1 MDEIIRNELLK
12 KLVAVTP
19 DEPWGHSQVE
29 KWKNDSLLVWQ
40 GNISD
45 FRRMKISSGTINP
58 PDRPNLI
65 TDSSYENDSVLK
77 SLLNTFRLLKF
88 LVKMEIHSL
97 LRTKSCFKY
106 LPEMET
112 HKFRRF
118 SYPNN
123 FLSDIGIR
131 MSYYSHRIKSI
142 TDKGVEILEIGAG
155 YGALSAYLRGYY
167 SRYIIVDL
175 PENLILAAEFLSN
188 LRIPFG
194 TIENYPSDD
203 FSVYLMSGG
212 DLNRIKSVDVVIN
225 TMSMQH
231 MNGSNLEYYFHEIA
245 RLNPKILFLLNRNIK
260 RDPTDTEIQNYP
272 IPTNF
277 KVKKSNRIFSKH
289 YDEMIL
295 TST

>member
-1 MDEIIRNELLK
+1 MDEITRNELLK
-12 KLVAVTP
+12 KLVSVTP

-45 FRRMKISSGTINP
+45 FRRMKISGGTINP
-58 PDRPNLI
+58 PDRPNPI
-65 TDSSYENDSVLK
+65 TDSTYENDSIWK
-77 SLLNTFRLLKF
+77 SLLNTFKLLKF

-97 LRTKSCFKY
+97 LRTRSWFKY

-112 HKFRRF
+112 NKFRRF

-131 MSYYSHRIKSI
+131 MSYYSHRIKSV
-142 TDKGVEILEIGAG
+142 TDEGMEILEIGAG
-155 YGALSAYLRGYY
+155 YGALSVYLSGYY

-175 PENLILAAEFLSN
+175 PENLMLAAEFLSN
-188 LRIPFG
+188 LKIPFG
-194 TIENYPSDD
+194 TIKNYPNDD
-203 FSVYLMSGG
+203 ISVYLLSGG
-212 DLNRIKSVDVVIN
+212 DLSRIKNVDVVIN
-225 TMSMQH
+225 IMSMQH
-231 MNGSNLEYYFHEIA
+231 MSSRNLEYYFQEIA
-245 RLNPKILFLLNRNIK
+245 RLNPKILYLLNRNIK

-277 KVKKSNRIFSKH
+277 GVKKSNRIFSKH
-289 YDEMIL
+289 YDEIIL
-295 TST
+295 TLT